1 MIDCP
6 TSWPRSRPSNF
17 LAGLS
22 VSGAE
27 QWIFI
32 AYLAAGLQFAFEF
45 ETQPGPHFF
54 QPDQL
59 RLCRG
64 ISSLVILAG
73 CTVEIIRR
81 WQSRWNRFM
90 AVWISEK
97 EFIRKVTVMMVY
109 LNGKVDNLKGV
120 G

>member
-1 MIDCP
+1 MLAVFLLDRLVVDLEQWCP

-81 WQSRWNRFM
+81 WQADGTASWLCG
-90 AVWISEK
+90 SQ
-97 EFIRKVTVMMVY
+97 RK
-109 LNGKVDNLKGV
+109 NSFGK
-120 G
+120 